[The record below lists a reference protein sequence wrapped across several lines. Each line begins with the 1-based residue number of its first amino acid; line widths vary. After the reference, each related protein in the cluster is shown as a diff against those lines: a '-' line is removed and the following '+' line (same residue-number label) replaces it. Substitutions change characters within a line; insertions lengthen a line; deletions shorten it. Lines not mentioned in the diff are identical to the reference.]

1 MSKCWNPYIIW
12 RHLQFHRLKI
22 SIRKAGL
29 AGLNQMLDRAGD
41 VFGFEARLQLT
52 GLVTTIDIDQAEADL
67 ESGSRPLI
75 DILRIHT

>member
-1 MSKCWNPYIIW
+1 
-12 RHLQFHRLKI
+12 
-22 SIRKAGL
+22 
-29 AGLNQMLDRAGD
+29 MLDRAGD